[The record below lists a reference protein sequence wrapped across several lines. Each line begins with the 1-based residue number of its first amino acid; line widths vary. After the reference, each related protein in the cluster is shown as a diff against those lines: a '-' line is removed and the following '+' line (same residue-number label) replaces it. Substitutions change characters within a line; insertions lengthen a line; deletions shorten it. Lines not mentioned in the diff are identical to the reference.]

1 MSGALSAEKFIDVN
15 ARVGG
20 FDVDGRWQPQ
30 RSAIEPHVAEL
41 LHRTGQVTYG
51 ANLGKVPEIAL
62 RGTNNGDYH
71 YPFRTVVQ
79 RARLTAANGHA
90 DNHVYWIQR
99 PASVSTLVAMDR
111 WLAAVEAD
119 TAEGTQAEK
128 VVRNKPAD
136 VVSACWI
143 SGVMVTD
150 LAACDAQYPYFREP
164 RTVAGDAPTIYTMKC
179 RLKPLN
185 RADYG
190 GVVFTDAQWAA
201 LQGAFPTGVC
211 DFSQPG
217 VGFQAPVPWLTYAGG
232 PGGMPLGDAPVSQPG
247 DGGN

>member
-1 MSGALSAEKFIDVN
+1 VDVN

-20 FDVDGRWQPQ
+20 FDVDGRWQAQ
-30 RSAIEPHVAEL
+30 RSEIEPHVAEL

-99 PASVSTLVAMDR
+99 PASVSTLLAMDR
-111 WLAAVEAD
+111 WLAAIEAD
-119 TAEGTQAEK
+119 AAEGTQAQK

-143 SGVMVTD
+143 GGVMETD
-150 LAACDAQYPYFREP
+150 LARCDATYSYFREP
-164 RTVAGDAPTIYTMKC
+164 RTVAGDATTIYTMKC
-179 RLKPLN
+179 QLKPMD

-190 GVVFTDAQWAA
+190 SVVFTDAQWAA
-201 LQGAFPTGVC
+201 LQAAFPGGVC
-211 DFSQPG
+211 DFSKPG
-217 VGFQAPVPWLTYAGG
+217 VGFQPTVPWLSYAGG
-232 PGGMPLGDAPVSQPG
+232 AGGTPLGDAPASQPG
-247 DGGN
+247 DGSH